1 MMKYVLR
8 SILVLGIYLIIS
20 LLATILFSGYTET
33 DILIGTI
40 LCALS
45 NISVTIFLDYKK
57 KSTQDKVERIN
68 KNIHNGVW
76 RKAII
81 NL

>member
-1 MMKYVLR
+1 MIKYVVR
-8 SILVLGIYLIIS
+8 SILVLGIYLVIS
-20 LLATILFSGYTET
+20 LFATVLFSGYTET

-40 LCALS
+40 LCAFS
-45 NISVTIFLDYKK
+45 NIAVAILLDYKK
-57 KSTQDKVERIN
+57 RSTQDKVERIN

-76 RKAII
+76 RKTII